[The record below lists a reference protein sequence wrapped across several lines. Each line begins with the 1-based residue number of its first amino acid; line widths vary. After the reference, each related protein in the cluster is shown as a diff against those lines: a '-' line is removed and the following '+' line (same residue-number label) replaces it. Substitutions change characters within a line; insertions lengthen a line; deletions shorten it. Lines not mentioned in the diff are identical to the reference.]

1 MNIYISG
8 PITGVDPMR
17 CDITFD
23 LAKNAIREK
32 GHFPVSPWDLGKIL
46 PSTFKHS
53 DYMDVDMVILE
64 KMDAIVM
71 LDGWESSQ
79 GCTYEFG
86 YACRTDMPIYYGIDE
101 IPSAEV

>member
-1 MNIYISG
+1 MRIYISG
-8 PITGVDPMR
+8 PITGMDPFV
-17 CDITFD
+17 TFQKFFYAEQRIQE
-23 LAKNAIREK
+23 LGHIAVNPREI
-32 GHFPVSPWDLGKIL
+32 GYLL
-46 PSTFKHS
+46 PKDFRHQ
-53 DYMDVDMVILE
+53 DFMDVDLVILK
-64 KMDAIVM
+64 KMDAILM